1 LRNAPQKKNATKP
14 LDYADRINR
23 AINFVLHNLQ
33 RPIRLEEVAR
43 VACFSPFHFH
53 RIFRLLSGEPLNEFV
68 KRVRLER
75 ALAMMSRRTWKTK
88 RHLSLT
94 DIAFATGF
102 TSSADFARSFKQRYG
117 VPPSRFDVASYRAN
131 RREEWQIAVNG
142 PAEAKLLDRLKPDT
156 NPDNFAVHL
165 RRLPARGV
173 AYMRVLDSFRPGAV
187 FEVASRLVRWAEARG
202 LADGQWLGYMWDD
215 PEITA
220 SKLCRY
226 DVAVEVN
233 DVPSGPEVS
242 YLRFPA
248 MEVAEV
254 KICGSIEL
262 ELRALDWLY
271 GTWLPGSGYVP
282 AEQPGFEAF
291 IGRPFAHGTDYFEF
305 FVQLPVTR
313 G

>member
-1 LRNAPQKKNATKP
+1 LRNSTPKNKTTP

-23 AINFVLHNLQ
+23 AINFVLNNMD
-33 RPIRLEEVAR
+33 RPIRLEQVAR

-53 RIFRLLSGEPLNEFV
+53 RIFRSLIGESLNEFV
-68 KRVRLER
+68 KRIRLER
-75 ALAMMSRRTWKTK
+75 ALAMMSRKTWKTK

-102 TSSADFARSFKQRYG
+102 NSSSDFARSFKQRYG

-131 RREEWQIAVNG
+131 RREEWQIEVNG
-142 PAEAKLLDRLKPDT
+142 PAEAKLLDRLKPGT

-173 AYMRVLDSFRPGAV
+173 AYVRVLNCFSPGAV
-187 FEVASRLVRWAEARG
+187 FKVASRLVRWAEARG

-220 SKLCRY
+220 SNLCRY

-233 DVPSGPEVS
+233 DVPSDPEVS

-271 GTWLPGSGYVP
+271 GTWLPQSGHVP
-282 AEQPGFEAF
+282 ADHPGFEAW
-291 IGRPFAHGTDYFEF
+291 IGRPFAHGTDYFELLI
-305 FVQLPVTR
+305 QLPVTSS
-313 G
+313 

>member
-1 LRNAPQKKNATKP
+1 M
-14 LDYADRINR
+14 D
-23 AINFVLHNLQ
+23 
-33 RPIRLEEVAR
+33 RPIRLEQVAR

-53 RIFRLLSGEPLNEFV
+53 RIFRSLIGESLNEFV

-75 ALAMMSRRTWKTK
+75 ALAMMSRKSWKTK

-94 DIAFATGF
+94 HIAFATGF
-102 TSSADFARSFKQRYG
+102 NSSSDFARSFKQRYG
-117 VPPSRFDVASYRAN
+117 VPPSRFDIASYRAN
-131 RREEWQIAVNG
+131 RRKEWQATVDG
-142 PAEAKLLDRLKPDT
+142 AKAHLLDRLKAGT
-156 NPDNFAVHL
+156 NPDGFEVRI

-173 AYMRVLDSFRPGAV
+173 AYMRVFGCFGPGAV
-187 FEVASRLVRWAEARG
+187 FEIASRLVRWAEARG

-248 MEVAEV
+248 MEVAEI
-254 KICGSIEL
+254 KISGSIEL

-271 GTWLPGSGYVP
+271 GTWLPQSGYVP
-282 AEQPGFEAF
+282 AKQPGFEAW

-305 FVQLPVTR
+305 FIQLPVVR
-313 G
+313 A

>member
-1 LRNAPQKKNATKP
+1 MLN
-14 LDYADRINR
+14 
-23 AINFVLHNLQ
+23 NLE
-33 RPIRLEEVAR
+33 RPIRLEQVAR

-53 RIFRLLSGEPLNEFV
+53 RIFRLFIGESLNEFV

-75 ALAMMSRRTWKTK
+75 ALAMMSRKNWKTK

-102 TSSADFARSFKQRYG
+102 NSSADFSRSFKQRYG
-117 VPPSRFDVASYRAN
+117 VPPRRFDIASYRAH
-131 RREEWQIAVNG
+131 RREQWQIDVNG
-142 PAEAKLLDRLKPDT
+142 PDEANRLDRLKPGT
-156 NPDNFAVHL
+156 NPDGFEVCL
-165 RRLPARGV
+165 RRLPERGV
-173 AYMRVLDSFRPGAV
+173 AYMRVHDSFRPGAV
-187 FEVASRLVRWAEARG
+187 FQVASQLVRWAEARG

-226 DVAVEVN
+226 DVALEV
-233 DVPSGPEVS
+233 DHVPKGPEVS

-282 AEQPGFEAF
+282 AEQPGFEAW

-305 FVQLPVTR
+305 FIQLPVTS